1 VLGGLCLIS
10 ATLDAQGE
18 VQHLND
24 MHGLVFGELDATSS
38 DRVTAIEKAMSGARF
53 DARVSTQMR
62 QEMWEKWVFITSL
75 ASATCL
81 LRGSVGDIVA
91 AGQADIALT
100 LQAECNAIAAAHGY
114 APRGTGTAH
123 THADHPRL
131 ADHRIN
137 AERPGTRRRHRS
149 GPHRRRHAGARP
161 AAQFAY
167 AENRVCP
174 PENLR
179 STPRTQRHNQGDT
192 VSTPAFPAEWQPLVD
207 QAATALRTLA
217 LDETAKEKFCN
228 DPLLR
233 PYMHKVSQRYV
244 AGQTVE
250 EALQRVEQII
260 ARGHAASAEY
270 MGESVR
276 DEAFAMAET
285 AVFMQLVQ
293 AIGQRNL
300 NCSISFDLSH
310 VGSLVDS
317 ELGYRNARRIA
328 QAAAEIN
335 REVMISMEGI
345 DRSDDIYRIYTR
357 LHQED
362 DLRNVG
368 ITVPAKRHRTEQDLL
383 ALMKLP
389 GRIRL
394 VKGAF
399 LEPEGVAYSR
409 GTRTGCRL
417 PPPRANAAAE
427 RPQMLDRHARPQHPV
442 RPQRLDPPRTHRPAG
457 SSLNP

>member
-1 VLGGLCLIS
+1 
-10 ATLDAQGE
+10 
-18 VQHLND
+18 
-24 MHGLVFGELDATSS
+24 M
-38 DRVTAIEKAMSGARF
+38 TAP
-53 DARVSTQMR
+53 T
-62 QEMWEKWVFITSL
+62 
-75 ASATCL
+75 
-81 LRGSVGDIVA
+81 
-91 AGQADIALT
+91 
-100 LQAECNAIAAAHGY
+100 
-114 APRGTGTAH
+114 
-123 THADHPRL
+123 
-131 ADHRIN
+131 
-137 AERPGTRRRHRS
+137 
-149 GPHRRRHAGARP
+149 
-161 AAQFAY
+161 
-167 AENRVCP
+167 
-174 PENLR
+174 
-179 STPRTQRHNQGDT
+179 
-192 VSTPAFPAEWQPLVD
+192 FPTEWQALVD
-207 QAATALRTLA
+207 QAASTLRALA

-244 AGQTVE
+244 AGQTVT

-285 AVFMQLVQ
+285 DVFMELVK

-328 QAAAEIN
+328 LAAAEIN

-345 DRSDDIYRIYTR
+345 DRADDIYAIYTR
-357 LHQED
+357 LHQD
-362 DLRNVG
+362 DELHNVG
-368 ITVPAKRHRTEQDLL
+368 ITVPAKRHRTAQDLP

-409 GTRTGCRL
+409 NSPELATAYRRYAQELLLSGHKCSIATHDRSIQTNISDLILQERIDPRWYEFESLIGLGTEQIDQLQAYGFPTREYAVFGQEHFLYVLNRIAEEPIRVYQAIL
-417 PPPRANAAAE
+417 DLNA
-427 RPQMLDRHARPQHPV
+427 
-442 RPQRLDPPRTHRPAG
+442 G
-457 SSLNP
+457 